1 MIDFL
6 VGPIIGAI
14 GGVATQWFAL
24 KSKGLDIEDRKNERE
39 FKRAMALAQHQ
50 MALELQ
56 KAEAAAA
63 DRKVVLEGEVAA
75 QQADLANLNA
85 AMSSLPRWSGIQPED
100 SVSMRWFKVMIEA
113 AATMVRVTITVWVAW
128 KVGVLSD
135 DVLGALQKPFDL
147 TQQQQADMVMLIA
160 YSFLEIAST
169 VILFWYGSRS
179 TVLRE
184 QIVGQ
189 KRNQTGAQ

>member
-1 MIDFL
+1 
-6 VGPIIGAI
+6 
-14 GGVATQWFAL
+14 
-24 KSKGLDIEDRKNERE
+24 
-39 FKRAMALAQHQ
+39 
-50 MALELQ
+50 
-56 KAEAAAA
+56 
-63 DRKVVLEGEVAA
+63 
-75 QQADLANLNA
+75 
-85 AMSSLPRWSGIQPED
+85 
-100 SVSMRWFKVMIEA
+100 MRWFKVMIEA